1 MFHFIVNDWYSRVKH
16 AGQYMVIKNGI
27 DELGGDADSALV
39 PGGVLD
45 PFVSMSKAC
54 PREDLKHKIY
64 MESDIEKKK
73 LIDLVCS
80 HPIFRDSGVASGFKQ
95 VPSLRY
101 ALDNAALELD
111 NDSLFEEEGDD
122 SGETIYILDTPC
134 SICLYPKSQSESLI
148 YLFILVY
155 T

>member
-1 MFHFIVNDWYSRVKH
+1 MNSCGTCFQLNVFFQLMIGIVRVKH

-27 DELGGDADSALV
+27 DELGGDARSALV

-101 ALDNAALELD
+101 ALDK
-111 NDSLFEEEGDD
+111 
-122 SGETIYILDTPC
+122 C
-134 SICLYPKSQSESLI
+134 S
-148 YLFILVY
+148 FRA
-155 T
+155 